1 MANENVE
8 ALRQKYMKDVP
19 IGFTAEEI
27 QRMSDDDILDM
38 LVSLG
43 EVIPIIDSNG
53 AIYTDSQNR
62 IFLL

>member
-19 IGFTAEEI
+19 LGFTTEEI

-38 LVSLG
+38 
-43 EVIPIIDSNG
+43 D
-53 AIYTDSQNR
+53 Y
-62 IFLL
+62 FLNE